1 MLLTIGDLFSGVVGI
16 TGVIMMI
23 FEFLLFS
30 CLPFSGQNFPEGL
43 SFRQHLILFRHIRL

>member
-1 MLLTIGDLFSGVVGI
+1 MLLTTGDLFSGVVGI

-30 CLPFSGQNFPEGL
+30 LAFSGQNFPEG
-43 SFRQHLILFRHIRL
+43 FHEQHLILFRHIRL